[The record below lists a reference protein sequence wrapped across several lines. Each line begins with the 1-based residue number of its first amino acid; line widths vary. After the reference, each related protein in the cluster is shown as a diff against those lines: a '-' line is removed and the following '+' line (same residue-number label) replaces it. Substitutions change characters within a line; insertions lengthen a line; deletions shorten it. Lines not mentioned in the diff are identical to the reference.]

1 MDRSET
7 ETQLVSPA
15 AVESETALNRL
26 PNSPASEGE
35 LRRRLSELQDFIDRV
50 AVPLQWVAEDG
61 TILWANDAGL
71 RLLGYLRE
79 EYVGHNIV
87 EFHVDESVILDI
99 LRRLKNNEELRD
111 YESRLRCKDGSIRDV
126 AINSSVYREDGR
138 FIHTRCVTQ
147 DVSAQKKASEL
158 QDRMTAIVDSSDD
171 AILSKSLSG
180 IIQSWNPGAERI
192 FGYTAE
198 EIIGKHISTLAAP
211 ERADE
216 IPDILARISR
226 GERVEHFETRR
237 KTKSGRILAISLT
250 VSPIRDSSG
259 KIVGASKVARDITLQ
274 KEASDLKEHLAA
286 IVESSDDA
294 IISKDLNGIIQSWN
308 RGAERLFGYSAEEVI
323 GQHISMLA
331 APERVDEIPDILA
344 RISRGERVDHFET
357 ARKTKDGRILN
368 VALTVSP
375 IRDASGAVIGASKVA
390 RDITERRRQE
400 QALNKANADLKR
412 SNADLQHFAYSASHD
427 LQEPL
432 RMVCTYSEL
441 LKKKFGEKLGPL
453 GEEYIGYAVEGA
465 ARMEQLL
472 ADLRAYTQVSMA
484 GQEPTEDSDAGEML
498 NEALANLEVA
508 IRESGAAISRT
519 TLPSVRMYGFQLEQL
534 FQNLIS
540 NAIRYRSNDPPR
552 IEIAAQRRGAEW
564 LFSIQDNGIG
574 IRPEYKEQVFGIF
587 QRLHSAA
594 EFPGT
599 GMGLAICQRIV
610 ERAGGRI
617 WVESEL
623 GRGSTFFFTIPHR
636 ED

>member
-1 MDRSET
+1 
-7 ETQLVSPA
+7 
-15 AVESETALNRL
+15 
-26 PNSPASEGE
+26 
-35 LRRRLSELQDFIDRV
+35 
-50 AVPLQWVAEDG
+50 
-61 TILWANDAGL
+61 
-71 RLLGYLRE
+71 
-79 EYVGHNIV
+79 
-87 EFHVDESVILDI
+87 
-99 LRRLKNNEELRD
+99 
-111 YESRLRCKDGSIRDV
+111 
-126 AINSSVYREDGR
+126 
-138 FIHTRCVTQ
+138 
-147 DVSAQKKASEL
+147 
-158 QDRMTAIVDSSDD
+158 
-171 AILSKSLSG
+171 
-180 IIQSWNPGAERI
+180 
-192 FGYTAE
+192 
-198 EIIGKHISTLAAP
+198 
-211 ERADE
+211 
-216 IPDILARISR
+216 
-226 GERVEHFETRR
+226 
-237 KTKSGRILAISLT
+237 
-250 VSPIRDSSG
+250 
-259 KIVGASKVARDITLQ
+259 
-274 KEASDLKEHLAA
+274 
-286 IVESSDDA
+286 
-294 IISKDLNGIIQSWN
+294 
-308 RGAERLFGYSAEEVI
+308 
-323 GQHISMLA
+323 
-331 APERVDEIPDILA
+331 
-344 RISRGERVDHFET
+344 
-357 ARKTKDGRILN
+357 
-368 VALTVSP
+368 
-375 IRDASGAVIGASKVA
+375 
-390 RDITERRRQE
+390 
-400 QALNKANADLKR
+400 
-412 SNADLQHFAYSASHD
+412 
-427 LQEPL
+427 
-432 RMVCTYSEL
+432 MVCTYSEL

-564 LFSIQDNGIG
+564 LFSVQDNGIG